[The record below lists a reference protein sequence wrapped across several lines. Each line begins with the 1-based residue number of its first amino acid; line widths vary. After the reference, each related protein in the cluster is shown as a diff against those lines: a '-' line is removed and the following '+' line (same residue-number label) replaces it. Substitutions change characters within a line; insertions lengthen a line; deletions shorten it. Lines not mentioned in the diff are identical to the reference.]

1 MVTLEQ
7 EKRELLSDL
16 EEYFLDY
23 KDDPFLRKNRLLRK
37 ARAEE
42 MLSRTMQILMKEKLA
57 SEVIIDFKKFLTQE
71 RSNAS

>member
-7 EKRELLSDL
+7 EKLELLSDL

-23 KDDPFLRKNRLLRK
+23 KDDPFLRKNSFVRK

-42 MLSRTMQILMKEKLA
+42 MLGRTMQILMKEKLA

-71 RSNAS
+71 RPDAS